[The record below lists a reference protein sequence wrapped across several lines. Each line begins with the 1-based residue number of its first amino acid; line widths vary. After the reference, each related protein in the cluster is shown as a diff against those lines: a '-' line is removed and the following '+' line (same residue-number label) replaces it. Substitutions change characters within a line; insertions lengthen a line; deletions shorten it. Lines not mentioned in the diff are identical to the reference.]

1 MKLNNIKTYILFTGI
16 LSQVI
21 GLNAQTYIGLNHS
34 NLGGI
39 HQANLNPANIANS
52 RHRLYFNGITA
63 GFGFNNDYLKL
74 NFPFP
79 ILNLI
84 TGKVPSSYTNSNGS
98 LVFQDNWLKE
108 DINGRAKN
116 MNLYLQ
122 TKAPGFMMSLP
133 HGFAFGFQYKN
144 TINFQMNDV
153 SEPLARLARYGIDS
167 SKGGL
172 SYSGPN
178 QFQIGQTF
186 GDNSFTVNVNAF
198 GEFGVTL
205 AKTIINTENLVLK
218 FGVTPKLLLGYATGY
233 IKNRGLLLKA
243 AGTDTIVLGETDL
256 EYGYTDISA
265 FSKLQNIN
273 FGAIN
278 NKLQGSGFGYDI
290 GAAFE
295 YKNKALKNVSNKKNN
310 YTFRGG
316 ISILDGG
323 HIAYKNKIKNTR
335 ISNTGGD
342 KAFIISP
349 AFASAWSN
357 GTDKGLKYTD
367 SVMRTLLSV
376 DTTAKTIQTN
386 MPSTL
391 NLQFDYNI
399 FKFLYLGANL
409 SQDLRGKNSIGM
421 RKPSYIVIIPRFESR
436 FLELAL
442 PIGMM
447 NDYKNPRLGMYL
459 RIGPA
464 FIGSDNLIGQLKGKD
479 IYGTDV
485 YFGISFGITKKKNKS
500 SSDKDSGC
508 NQ

>member
-39 HQANLNPANIANS
+39 HQANINPANIANS

-74 NFPFP
+74 NLPFP
-79 ILNLI
+79 IMNLI
-84 TGKVPSSYTNSNGS
+84 TGKVPSAYTNSNGS
-98 LVFQDNWLKE
+98 LAFEDNWLKE
-108 DINGRAKN
+108 NVNGKAKN

-122 TKAPGFMMSLP
+122 TKVPGFMMSLP
-133 HGFAFGFQYKN
+133 HGFALGFQYKN
-144 TINFQMNDV
+144 TVNFQMNDV

-167 SKGGL
+167 SKGGV

-186 GDNSFTVNVNAF
+186 GDNSFTVNVNAY

-205 AKTIINTENLVLK
+205 AKTIINTDNFVLK
-218 FGVTPKLLLGYATGY
+218 VGVTPKLLLGYATGY
-233 IKNRGLLLKA
+233 VKNRGLLVKA
-243 AGTDTIVLGETDL
+243 AGTDTIVFGETDL
-256 EYGYTDISA
+256 EYGYTDIAA
-265 FSKLQNIN
+265 FSNLQNIN
-273 FGAIN
+273 FGVIN

-295 YKNKALKNVSNKKNN
+295 YKNKALKNVTNKKNN
-310 YTFRGG
+310 YIFRGG

-323 HIAYKNKIKNTR
+323 HISYKNKIKNTR
-335 ISNTGGD
+335 IRNTGGD
-342 KAFIISP
+342 KTLILIP
-349 AFASAWSN
+349 AFASAWGV

-367 SVMRTLLSV
+367 SIMRTLFNV
-376 DTTAKTIQTN
+376 DTTAKTLETK
-386 MPSTL
+386 MPSTI

-399 FKFLYLGANL
+399 IKIFYIGANF
-409 SQDLRGKNSIGM
+409 SQDLRGKKSIGL
-421 RKPSYIVIIPRFESR
+421 RKPSYIVIIPRIESR
-436 FLELAL
+436 FIEVAM

-447 NDYKNPRLGMYL
+447 NDYKNPRLGMYV

-464 FIGSDNLIGQLKGKD
+464 FIGSDNLIGQLRGKD
-479 IYGTDV
+479 IYGADI
-485 YFGISFGITKKKNKS
+485 YFGVSFGITKKKNKS
-500 SSDKDSGC
+500 SSDESSDGVK
-508 NQ
+508 

>member
-1 MKLNNIKTYILFTGI
+1 MKLINIKTCILFTGF

-21 GLNAQTYIGLNHS
+21 GLKAQTYIGLNHS

-52 RHRLYFNGITA
+52 RHRLYLNGVTA

-79 ILNLI
+79 IMNLI
-84 TGKVPSSYTNSNGS
+84 TGNVPTSYQNSNGS

-108 DINGRAKN
+108 NVNGKSKN

-122 TKAPGFMMSLP
+122 TKVPGFMMSLP
-133 HGFAFGFQYKN
+133 HGFALGFQYKN
-144 TINFQMNDV
+144 TVNFQMNDV

-167 SKGGL
+167 SKGGV

-205 AKTIINTENLVLK
+205 AKTLVNTENLVIK
-218 FGVTPKLLLGYATGY
+218 VGATPKLLLGYATGY
-233 IKNRGLLLKA
+233 IKNRDLLVKA
-243 AGTDTIVLGETDL
+243 AGTDTIVFGETDV
-256 EYGYTDISA
+256 EYGYTDIKA
-265 FSKLQNIN
+265 FTNLQNIN
-273 FGAIN
+273 VGAIT

-295 YKNKALKNVSNKKNN
+295 YKNSAMKNVTNQKNN
-310 YTFRGG
+310 YLFRGG

-335 ISNTGGD
+335 ITNTGGD
-342 KAFIISP
+342 KTLIISP
-349 AFASAWSN
+349 AFASAWAN
-357 GTDKGLKYTD
+357 GSDKGLKYTD
-367 SVMRTLLSV
+367 SVMRTLFNV
-376 DTTAKTIQTN
+376 DSTAKTIQTN
-386 MPSTL
+386 MPSTI
-391 NLQFDYNI
+391 NLQFDYNL
-399 FKFLYLGANL
+399 FKMFYIGANF
-409 SQDLRGKNSIGM
+409 SQDLRGKRSVGM
-421 RKPSYIVIIPRFESR
+421 RKPSYIVIIPRLESR
-436 FLELAL
+436 FIEVAL

-447 NDYKNPRLGMYL
+447 NDYRNPRIGMYL
-459 RIGPA
+459 RIGPV
-464 FIGSDNLIGQLKGKD
+464 FVGSDNLIGQLRGKD

-485 YFGISFGITKKKNKS
+485 YFGVSFGITKKKNQS
-500 SSDKDSGC
+500 SSDKSSDKT
-508 NQ
+508 N